1 MSLTLRT
8 ITREQHL
15 AYIQSLP
22 SASHCQVPAWADV
35 KSEWRSESLGWFDEQ
50 PGQLSK
56 GGGRL
61 VGVGLVLYRQLPK
74 LKRYLAYMPEGPVIN
89 WYAPNLDEWLQ
100 PMLRHLKQNGAFS
113 VKMGPPV
120 IIRRWEANTIK
131 AGIADPDI
139 KRLRDVEADFIE
151 PRAFEVAERLRR
163 MGWQQGEDGGAGF
176 GDVQPR
182 YVYQVPLENRSL
194 DDILKNFNQLWRRN
208 IKKAE
213 KAGVQVIQGGYDDL
227 ATWQQLYE
235 ITAVRDQFRPRPLAY
250 FQRMWTKLNAED
262 ANRMRLYLALH
273 EGEAVA
279 AATMLTVGR
288 HVWYSYGAS
297 ANHKREVRPSN
308 AMQWRM
314 LRDAYAM
321 GASVYDL
328 RGISD
333 SLDETDHLFGLIQ
346 FKVGTGGQAA
356 EYLGEWDFPL
366 NKLLH
371 KALDIYMSRR

>member
-8 ITREQHL
+8 ISREQHL

-22 SASHCQVPAWADV
+22 AASHMQVPAWADV
-35 KSEWRSESLGWFDEQ
+35 KAEWRSESLGWFDKTGEM
-50 PGQLSK
+50 
-56 GGGRL
+56 
-61 VGVGLVLYRQLPK
+61 VGAGLVLYRQLPK
-74 LKRYLAYMPEGPVIN
+74 IKRYLAYLPEGPVIN
-89 WYAPNLDEWLQ
+89 WFAPNLIDWLE
-100 PMLRHLKQNGAFS
+100 PMLAHLKQQGAFS

-120 IIRRWEANTIK
+120 IIRRWEAGSIK
-131 AGIADPDI
+131 KGIQDPDV
-139 KRLRDVEADFIE
+139 KRLRDIEADFIE
-151 PRAFEVAERLRR
+151 PRAFEVADKLRR

-182 YVYQVPLENRSL
+182 YVYQVPLANRSL
-194 DDILKNFNQLWRRN
+194 EEVHKNFNQLWRRN

-213 KAGVQVIQGGYDDL
+213 KAGVEVVQGGYHDL
-227 ATWQQLYE
+227 EEWQRLYE
-235 ITAVRDQFRPRPLAY
+235 ITAVRDRFRPRPLSY
-250 FQRMWTKLNAED
+250 FQRMWTALNTED
-262 ANRMRLYLALH
+262 PNRMRLYFARHNGVNLS
-273 EGEAVA
+273 
-279 AATMLTVGR
+279 AATMLVVGG

-297 ANHKREVRPSN
+297 DNIGREVRPSN

-314 LRDAYAM
+314 LRDAYAL
-321 GASVYDL
+321 GATVYDL

>member
-8 ITREQHL
+8 ISREQHL
-15 AYIQSLP
+15 AYVQSIS

-35 KSEWRSESLGWFDEQ
+35 KSEWRSENLGWFDEHS
-50 PGQLSK
+50 GE
-56 GGGRL
+56 L

-74 LKRYLAYMPEGPVIN
+74 LKRYLAYLPEGPVID
-89 WYAPNLDEWLQ
+89 WYSPHLEEWLR
-100 PMLRHLKQNGAFS
+100 PMLDHLREQGAFS

-120 IIRRWEANTIK
+120 VIRRWDAAAVK
-131 AGIADPDI
+131 RGIQDPEV
-139 KRLRDVEADFIE
+139 KRLREVTPTHIE
-151 PRAFEVAERLRR
+151 PSAYEVADRLRR

-182 YVYQVPLENRSL
+182 YVFQVPLQGRSL
-194 DDILKNFNQLWRRN
+194 EDVHKSFNQLWRRN
-208 IKKAE
+208 IKKAD
-213 KAGVQVIQGGYDDL
+213 KAGVRVVQGDLGDLDD
-227 ATWQQLYE
+227 WQRLYE
-235 ITAVRDQFRPRPLAY
+235 TTAERDHFRPRPKAY
-250 FQRMWTKLNAED
+250 FERMWKVLNAED
-262 ANRMRLYLALH
+262 PSRMRLYFAEH
-273 EGEAVA
+273 EGERIA
-279 AATMLTVGR
+279 AATMLVVGE

-308 AMQWRM
+308 AMQWHM
-314 LRDAYAM
+314 LQDAYKL

-333 SLDETDHLFGLIQ
+333 SLDEGDHLFGLIQ
-346 FKVGTGGQAA
+346 FKVGTGGEAA

-371 KALDIYMSRR
+371 KALDMYMSRR

>member
-1 MSLTLRT
+1 M
-8 ITREQHL
+8 
-15 AYIQSLP
+15 
-22 SASHCQVPAWADV
+22 QVPAWADV
-35 KSEWRSESLGWFDEQ
+35 KAEWRSENLGWFTGDGE
-50 PGQLSK
+50 
-56 GGGRL
+56 L

-74 LKRYLAYMPEGPVIN
+74 IKRYLAYLPEGPVIN
-89 WYAPNLDEWLQ
+89 WFAPNLDDWLR
-100 PMLRHLKQNGAFS
+100 PMLAHLKQQGAFS

-120 IIRRWEANTIK
+120 VIRRWDAAAIK
-131 AGIADPDI
+131 AGIADPDV
-139 KRLRDVEADFIE
+139 KRLRDIEATAIE
-151 PRAFEVAERLRR
+151 PRAFEAADRLRR
-163 MGWQQGEDGGAGF
+163 MGWQQDEGGGAGF

-182 YVYQVPLENRSL
+182 YVFQVPLAGRDLEEIHNG
-194 DDILKNFNQLWRRN
+194 FNQLWRRN

-213 KAGVQVIQGGYDDL
+213 KAGVEVVRGDYDQL
-227 ATWQQLYE
+227 PVWQQLYE
-235 ITAVRDQFRPRPLAY
+235 VTAERDHFRPRPLAY
-250 FQRMWTKLNAED
+250 FERMWKTLNAED
-262 ANRMRLYLALH
+262 PDRMRLYFATH

-279 AATMLTVGR
+279 AATMLIVGG

-314 LRDAYAM
+314 MRDAHEL
-321 GASVYDL
+321 GATVYDL

-333 SLDETDHLFGLIQ
+333 SLDENDHLFGLIQ

-371 KALDIYMSRR
+371 KALDVYMSRR